1 MEPWS
6 TVKMFQKDSLKA
18 CFMNYSLKQ
27 KSFLQSYYTKFIEWS
42 ILNITFLHM
51 AVLSFKAN
59 KLIAMAL
66 CYTGI
71 SLGSVQERER
81 MINEICIREGSKQ
94 MHLFHDWVKIEFHLT
109 ICTWGTLLV
118 QHCWQPSLDG
128 DMAAEANWF
137 FC

>member
-1 MEPWS
+1 
-6 TVKMFQKDSLKA
+6 
-18 CFMNYSLKQ
+18 
-27 KSFLQSYYTKFIEWS
+27 
-42 ILNITFLHM
+42 M

-94 MHLFHDWVKIEFHLT
+94 MHLFHD
-109 ICTWGTLLV
+109 
-118 QHCWQPSLDG
+118 
-128 DMAAEANWF
+128 
-137 FC
+137 